1 MTFELSNHELH
12 SQSPADILR
21 TISVPGIPT
30 PIACCVPVVFT
41 DRGCV
46 MLVCAQEQEGLI
58 RATSE
63 IHLALVVVDRSTGVG
78 TMYVLFFEIRLA
90 PNPKVTPKLDS
101 AQATEAAFA
110 P

>member
-1 MTFELSNHELH
+1 
-12 SQSPADILR
+12 
-21 TISVPGIPT
+21 
-30 PIACCVPVVFT
+30 
-41 DRGCV
+41 

-90 PNPKVTPKLDS
+90 PNP
-101 AQATEAAFA
+101 
-110 P
+110 